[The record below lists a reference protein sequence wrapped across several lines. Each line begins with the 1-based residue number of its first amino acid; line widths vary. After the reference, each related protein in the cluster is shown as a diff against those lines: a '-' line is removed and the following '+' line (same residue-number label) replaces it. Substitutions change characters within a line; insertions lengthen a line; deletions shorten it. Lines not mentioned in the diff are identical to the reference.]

1 VSCRVDPTPALI
13 YHPAPRPAPRI
24 DAAWRAGTE
33 DSRRGDAGRAEPRVD
48 AFRAGPGAVP
58 FPAYLRALN
67 AVDRIGSADGHD
79 GDHGARPSAEPV
91 IDAASGRAAG
101 AIEPPRDPDLPRLG
115 DISPVAPEPEPDPK
129 TAMVREV
136 YLRPA
141 TTGRLIDV
149 VI

>member
-24 DAAWRAGTE
+24 DPAWRAGTE
-33 DSRRGDAGRAEPRVD
+33 DSRRGDAGRAEPCVD

-67 AVDRIGSADGHD
+67 AVDRIGSADGH
-79 GDHGARPSAEPV
+79 HGARPSAEPV